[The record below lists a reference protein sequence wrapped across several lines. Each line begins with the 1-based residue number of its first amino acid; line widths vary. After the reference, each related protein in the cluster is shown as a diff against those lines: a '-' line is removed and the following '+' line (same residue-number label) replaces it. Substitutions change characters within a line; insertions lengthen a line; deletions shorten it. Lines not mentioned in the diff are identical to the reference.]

1 MADHNPVDGA
11 AALTADD
18 AMEGPLGPVPRSS
31 GLDYLCPIDYEIEHT
46 RERAVTFGS
55 LMTVSP
61 LIRSK
66 IGFPRIAGDIVLR
79 PRLVDRLE
87 QGMRDAHP
95 LFLVS
100 APAGSGKSTLLAG
113 WLKERPREVAWFSL
127 DRSDND
133 PIRFLRYLVAALQGV
148 DARVGS
154 SLEAALYSP
163 EPAPVELLV
172 SQIAEDLADL
182 ERNVLLVLDDYHV
195 VSSPEVRKAIALLLE
210 RLPGNVRL
218 LIATRADP
226 QLPTARLRAQGLL
239 TEIREDDLRFTV
251 EEAGE
256 YLNTH
261 AGFDLLDDEV
271 LRLAERTEGW
281 VVGVRLA
288 ALALKMEVEGRQ
300 PEAAR
305 AAFISRFSGRHHFIL
320 DYLVEEVL
328 AHVTE
333 AERSFL
339 LHTAVLDR
347 FSVALADVLSPLG
360 GWGDSEP
367 LLLGLVRQNMFLVPL
382 DGEWQWYRYH
392 HLFADLLRARLSAER
407 PGADAEVH
415 RRAAAWFELQA
426 SPDEAIGHAIAGADW
441 HLAGEFLGRYA
452 QGFLNRGEM
461 LTVLAW
467 IDQLPRDVVAQRP
480 QVAMNLAWALT
491 FANRISEA
499 EQLVSLVDEA
509 VAAEGAGLTG
519 EEREILA
526 LNATIARAYYSLIA
540 TRPGRTVTL
549 LDDVE
554 RLLSP
559 DRPKERCIAEW
570 LRGYAYRSLGEMQE
584 SVTCARRAVELS
596 EFAGPLWGMLTLTD
610 LAVSYLYSGDLSA
623 AGKHYRRA
631 LMLGE
636 SHGQATHGYLGR
648 VETGLA
654 LVHLARNE
662 LEEAVAH
669 ARLAVDWSQRW
680 RSANH
685 LVQALAALG
694 RVQVARGE
702 LNEARDSLE
711 EAERLRQ
718 GARLLPQVPAQLE
731 GAWVDYWLVV
741 GDLESA
747 ENWAYRVEAEVGA
760 GVDAGRESPGDRGR
774 SDADFLRL
782 LAFARVRAASS
793 RGGRAESRDDGSSDV
808 STCLEQLRVWASQS
822 GWKHH
827 LVEIMALRAVVA
839 GRSGRLDMHD
849 KVEQALSLA
858 RSGGYVRPFVGLG
871 GEMELLLRQLQ
882 QTAPGRATPFLD
894 TVLAGFS
901 GRGKSSGSSDPGHM
915 RLRDSAVESLTP
927 REAEVLR
934 LLNQGLSNRQLAT
947 RLFLSVG
954 TVKTHTH
961 RLYRKLGVRSRT
973 AALARARELHL
984 I

>member
-1 MADHNPVDGA
+1 M
-11 AALTADD
+11 TA
-18 AMEGPLGPVPRSS
+18 
-31 GLDYLCPIDYEIEHT
+31 
-46 RERAVTFGS
+46 
-55 LMTVSP
+55 SP

-66 IGFPRIAGDIVLR
+66 LGFPRIAGDIVPR
-79 PRLVDRLE
+79 PRLLERLE
-87 QGMRDAHP
+87 QGLREAHP

-113 WLKERPREVAWFSL
+113 WLKERPEEVAWLSL

-133 PIRFLRYLVAALQGV
+133 PIRFIRYLVAALQGV
-148 DARVGS
+148 DDRVGS
-154 SLEAALYSP
+154 SLEPALSSP
-163 EPAPVELLV
+163 EPAPAELLV
-172 SQIAEDLADL
+172 SQLAEDLADL
-182 ERNVLLVLDDYHV
+182 ARDVLLVLDDYHV
-195 VSSPEVRKAIALLLE
+195 VSSPEVKKATAHLLE
-210 RLPGNVRL
+210 CLPGNVRL
-218 LIATRADP
+218 LITTRANP

-239 TEIREDDLRFTV
+239 TEIRENDLRFTL

-261 AGFDLLDDEV
+261 VGLDLLDDEV
-271 LRLAERTEGW
+271 RRLAERTEGW

-288 ALALKMEVEGRQ
+288 ALALKREAEGRQ

-305 AAFISRFSGRHHFIL
+305 AAFISRFSGRHHFVL

-328 AHVTE
+328 GHVTK

-360 GWGDSEP
+360 GWGQSEP
-367 LLLGLVRQNMFLVPL
+367 LLMGLVRQNMFLVPL
-382 DGEWQWYRYH
+382 DEEWAWYRYH
-392 HLFADLLRARLSAER
+392 HLFADLLRARLGAER
-407 PGADAEVH
+407 PGAEAEVH
-415 RRAAAWFELQA
+415 RRAAGWFELQA
-426 SPDEAIGHAIAGADW
+426 SPDEALGHAIAGADW
-441 HLAGEFLGRYA
+441 HLAGELLGRHA
-452 QGFLNRGEM
+452 QGFLERGEM

-467 IDQLPRDVVAQRP
+467 IDRLPRDVVAHRP
-480 QVAMNLAWALT
+480 QVAMSLAWALT
-491 FANRISEA
+491 FGNRIGEA

-509 VAAEGAGLTG
+509 VAAQSAEGAGLTPG
-519 EEREILA
+519 EREILA
-526 LNATIARAYYSLIA
+526 LNATVARAYYALIA
-540 TRPGRTVTL
+540 ARPGRTVAL
-549 LDDVE
+549 LDDAG

-559 DRPKERCIAEW
+559 DRLKERCIAEW
-570 LRGYAYRSLGEMQE
+570 LRGYAHRSLGHMED
-584 SVTCARRAVELS
+584 SVAHARRAVELS
-596 EFAGPLWGMLTLTD
+596 ESAGPLWGMLTLTD
-610 LAVSYLYSGDLSA
+610 LAVSYFYSGDLSA
-623 AGKHYRRA
+623 AEEQYRRA

-662 LEEAVAH
+662 LEEAVAR

-702 LNEARDSLE
+702 LNEARDSLV

-718 GARLLPQVPAQLE
+718 GARLLPQIPAQLE
-731 GAWVDYWLVV
+731 GAWVDYWLAV
-741 GDLESA
+741 GDLERAVS
-747 ENWAYRVEAEVGA
+747 WADRVETEIDAEADA
-760 GVDAGRESPGDRGR
+760 GVDAGGESPGDGGR

-782 LAFARVRAASS
+782 LAIARVRAASS
-793 RGGRAESRDDGSSDV
+793 LGGRAESRDDGSSDAWAR
-808 STCLEQLRVWASQS
+808 LEQLRVWASRA

-827 LVEIMALRAVVA
+827 LVEIMALRALAA
-839 GRSGRLDMHD
+839 GRSDRPDALDTA
-849 KVEQALSLA
+849 EQALYLA

-871 GEMELLLRQLQ
+871 REMELLLRQLQ
-882 QTAPGRATPFLD
+882 RDAPDRATPFPE
-894 TVLAGFS
+894 TVLSGFS
-901 GRGKSSGSSDPGHM
+901 GRGRSSRSPSRPSALEPM
-915 RLRDSAVESLTP
+915 RLGDTVVEPLTP

-934 LLNQGLSNRQLAT
+934 LLDQGLSNRQVAT
-947 RLFLSVG
+947 RLFLSEG

-984 I
+984 L